1 VDRLL
6 FERIAQE
13 PLTQKT
19 LLVLHTRV
27 AHSMYDQFTP
37 RNWRPF
43 SVDEGSF
50 EGKMKSTYR
59 NAIAWFDE
67 VVRQI
72 VSAVI
77 AKSSRPVWVIITG
90 DHNELLDEG
99 GRWGHGQLAEQAG
112 LVPVVVL
119 TANGAKLPDGW
130 RERLRCAPSHYELGQ
145 LVAELLGWLV
155 RSPEEDPNVLF
166 TNGPDLNGRAG
177 WLRYDRVWE
186 AKGCQLREELVWV
199 AQRGSDDSSAPLV
212 IAQHQRVDEDKRAVA
227 PHH

>member
-1 VDRLL
+1 
-6 FERIAQE
+6 
-13 PLTQKT
+13 
-19 LLVLHTRV
+19 
-27 AHSMYDQFTP
+27 
-37 RNWRPF
+37 
-43 SVDEGSF
+43 
-50 EGKMKSTYR
+50 
-59 NAIAWFDE
+59 
-67 VVRQI
+67 
-72 VSAVI
+72 
-77 AKSSRPVWVIITG
+77 
-90 DHNELLDEG
+90 
-99 GRWGHGQLAEQAG
+99 
-112 LVPVVVL
+112 VVVL

-212 IAQHQRVDEDKRAVA
+212 IAQHQRVDEDKRAVTLQL
-227 PHH
+227 P